1 MQQVIFQLHIE
12 LHIANAFILHKSQ
25 QVILHGNIQIGYEFI
40 RNVITKPSIQPFQLK
55 ILLHHR
61 EVHIHVH
68 IEEYPLTELVGEMP
82 PTFEPGAWLACRVA
96 DGVHRA
102 VVLEAE
108 RRGLIR
114 SGVVGEIYAEAMPPQ
129 QDEQRT
135 PSVPPPSVRFVNGRL
150 LPR

>member
-1 MQQVIFQLHIE
+1 MELLLATMLGVGCTVLAWAVYRAVANRPAKRMEEWQQRVEAMAIE
-12 LHIANAFILHKSQ
+12 C
-25 QVILHGNIQIGYEFI
+25 I
-40 RNVITKPSIQPFQLK
+40 RRDMDAALAKA
-55 ILLHHR
+55 R
-61 EVHIHVH
+61 
-68 IEEYPLTELVGEMP
+68 LTELVGEMP

>member
-1 MQQVIFQLHIE
+1 MDLLAGTFVGVAIVSLAWAVWRTWSLRPAKQMAEWQERVEAAAIE
-12 LHIANAFILHKSQ
+12 C
-25 QVILHGNIQIGYEFI
+25 I
-40 RNVITKPSIQPFQLK
+40 RRDMDAALAKARLA
-55 ILLHHR
+55 
-61 EVHIHVH
+61 
-68 IEEYPLTELVGEMP
+68 ELVGEMP
-82 PTFEPGAWLACRVA
+82 ATFEPGAWLACRVA

-114 SGVVGEIYAEAMPPQ
+114 AGVVGEIYAEAMPPQ

-135 PSVPPPSVRFVNGRL
+135 PSVPPPATRFVNGRL